1 VKEENQNQPEFNPG
15 LLRRLIE
22 QLFKID
28 ETLKFDLYEDNL
40 ISESKWNPSGM
51 MIVHVKKILQDK
63 DKIKDFDFDSIFTEE
78 EKKKLEKIASLY
90 EDKEEK

>member
-1 VKEENQNQPEFNPG
+1 VKEENQNQPDFNPE
-15 LLRRLIE
+15 LLRKLIE

-40 ISESKWNPSGM
+40 ISESKWNPSGV
-51 MIVHVKKILQDK
+51 MIVHIKKVLQDK
-63 DKIKDFDFDSIFTEE
+63 DKMTDFDFDSIFTDE

>member
-1 VKEENQNQPEFNPG
+1 MKEENQNQPEFNPE
-15 LLRRLIE
+15 LLRKLIE

-28 ETLKFDLYEDNL
+28 ETLKFDLYKDNL
-40 ISESKWNPSGM
+40 ISESKRTPSGM

-90 EDKEEK
+90 EDKKEK